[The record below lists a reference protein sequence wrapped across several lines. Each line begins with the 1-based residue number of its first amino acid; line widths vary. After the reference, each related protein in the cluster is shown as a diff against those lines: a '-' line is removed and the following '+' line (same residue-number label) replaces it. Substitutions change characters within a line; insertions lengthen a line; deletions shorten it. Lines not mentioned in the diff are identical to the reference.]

1 LQQNGVKNFTD
12 IETTKEKHIQAFLTN
27 YIASSTST
35 IYILSIVFSYGVY
48 SAQVSFLL
56 GGCGQW
62 GIKRVQKSASV
73 KKKGLTNQPTTA
85 SESP

>member
-1 LQQNGVKNFTD
+1 MKNFTD

-27 YIASSTST
+27 YIASS

-56 GGCGQW
+56 GGCWQW

>member
-1 LQQNGVKNFTD
+1 LQQNGVKNENFTD

-27 YIASSTST
+27 YIASS

-56 GGCGQW
+56 GGCGWW

-73 KKKGLTNQPTTA
+73 MKKGLTNQPTTA